1 MVGAR
6 GHVQHKLHFAPS
18 VCTCSRRFSENLLL
32 WALCSCDGAFGVI
45 LASQPWFFFN
55 RDTSV
60 AVLSSELQ
68 VWSGLVNFGDGL
80 GFAVISNMATF
91 SVLCKAPIALSSRQA
106 GRALL
111 RNAPVSRP
119 VTLVALP
126 RSRKSAAESSIARGR
141 LVSRF
146 RGEGLK
152 RISPQLNGRK
162 PWLQKSARTMHG
174 VAVAFTGNDS
184 SLANDIPSIDTLK
197 ASQLKKVDNF
207 SLL

>member
-1 MVGAR
+1 MEWI
-6 GHVQHKLHFAPS
+6 S
-18 VCTCSRRFSENLLL
+18 ECRR
-32 WALCSCDGAFGVI
+32 W
-45 LASQPWFFFN
+45 
-55 RDTSV
+55 
-60 AVLSSELQ
+60 
-68 VWSGLVNFGDGL
+68 GL

-111 RNAPVSRP
+111 RNAPVSKP

-126 RSRKSAAESSIARGR
+126 RSRKSASESSIARGR
-141 LVSRF
+141 LVSQF
-146 RGEGLK
+146 RGEGVK
-152 RISPQLNGRK
+152 RISPQLDGRK
-162 PWLQKSARTMHG
+162 PWLKKSARTMHG

-197 ASQLKKVDNF
+197 ASQIKKVDNS